1 MNNAQTETDVT
12 NQLKAKAATA
22 GIPVVDV
29 TETLPAGTTDYVGWI
44 GKEVD
49 ALSKALVKQ

>member
-1 MNNAQTETDVT
+1 
-12 NQLKAKAATA
+12 
-22 GIPVVDV
+22 IPVVDV